1 MGISL
6 GSNWTPPPNT
16 VLHEQDEAKGKRD
29 PGPGDGYRPPFDY
42 GDYALVAYGETPLP
56 LRYPGQPEPW
66 TPVPNY
72 PPKLGTTPGLER
84 SFAVSASDAVRRPG
98 IVGTDPDQGTDP
110 RTDWRPQYTI
120 QQQAIQ
126 AALRQRTAM

>member
-6 GSNWTPPPNT
+6 NSRWSPPANT
-16 VLHEQDEAKGKRD
+16 IAYEHYEKTGKH
-29 PGPGDGYRPPFDY
+29 PPTAGDGYRPPYNY
-42 GDYALVAYGETPLP
+42 GIYELVAYDETALP
-56 LRYPGQPEPW
+56 VRDASRGYPW
-66 TPVPNY
+66 TDVPNY
-72 PPKLGTTPGLER
+72 PPALAVTPGLER
-84 SFAVSASDAVRRPG
+84 SFAVSASDATRRPG